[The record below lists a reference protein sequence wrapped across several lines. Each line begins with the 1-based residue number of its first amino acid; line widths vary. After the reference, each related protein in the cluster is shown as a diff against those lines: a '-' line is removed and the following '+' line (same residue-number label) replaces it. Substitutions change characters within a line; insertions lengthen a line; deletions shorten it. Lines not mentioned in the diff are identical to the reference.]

1 MCKFV
6 YDFYA
11 QKVAA
16 ISELANSKVDLEK
29 AIIKT
34 KPAGR
39 TGQHPG
45 DDRDSDDEMEGKA
58 GSVIK
63 EIVNEI
69 QD

>member
-1 MCKFV
+1 
-6 YDFYA
+6 
-11 QKVAA
+11 
-16 ISELANSKVDLEK
+16 LEK
-29 AIIKT
+29 AIVET

-45 DDRDSDDEMEGKA
+45 DNRDSDDEMEGRA
-58 GSVIK
+58 RSVIK